1 MDDLKPNTQA
11 EQLPDG
17 QTDLNNDVDNEIF
30 KQVPDA
36 TKKATEQSLAAKKYI
51 ETEQASEALSLIH
64 TLLDWREQQIDQNL
78 NDSPNELGMYP
89 SAVMNPEIELRW
101 VLDGLHPA
109 DIAYVLEGLPL
120 DERLYIWGLVNPE
133 RDGEIL
139 IEVSDSVRET
149 LIADMSRQ
157 ELVAATENLD
167 ADEIA
172 DLADDLPRE
181 VIEEVAEN
189 LPLQEQV
196 QLRAAMSYEDD
207 TVGASMDYD
216 MVTTRGEMNLEMV
229 LRQLRAMEEL
239 PEQTDQIFVV
249 DDAGVLLGSLSLER
263 IIINQPDV
271 LVSDVMRQDV
281 LQLSPLDDMDDAAQ
295 AFERYD
301 LVSAPVVDSQ
311 NRLIGRL
318 TIDEVVDA
326 IREQGESEVLA
337 QVGLKEE
344 QDIFS
349 SVRNA
354 VRNRAPWL
362 LVNLCTA
369 GFASYVASR
378 FEGTVSHIVALAFLM
393 SIVAGIGG
401 NSGNQTMTLI
411 IRSLAL
417 GQITSANIHDLIK
430 KEITVTA
437 MIAVGGGFIAA
448 IFAYVI
454 SDNSW
459 ALGLVMWVAMVI
471 NMLVGAAM
479 GMMVPTIREKM
490 GKDPAVGSSVLLTF
504 ATDTMGFLIFLGLA
518 TIFLL

>member
-1 MDDLKPNTQA
+1 MD
-11 EQLPDG
+11 
-17 QTDLNNDVDNEIF
+17 DLNNDLQKPNDS
-30 KQVPDA
+30 
-36 TKKATEQSLAAKKYI
+36 KKHL
-51 ETEQASEALSLIH
+51 ETERASEALDLVH
-64 TLLDWREQQIDQNL
+64 TLLDWQETQQDMGDASEADGGLFI
-78 NDSPNELGMYP
+78 SK
-89 SAVMNPEIELRW
+89 VMNPEIELRW
-101 VLDGLHPA
+101 VLDGLHSA
-109 DIAYVLEGLPL
+109 DIAHVLEGLNL
-120 DERLYIWGLVNPE
+120 EERLQVWRLVNPE

-157 ELVAATENLD
+157 ELVAATESLD
-167 ADEIA
+167 TDEIA

-189 LPLQEQV
+189 LPVEEQA
-196 QLRAAMSYEDD
+196 QLRAAMSYPDD
-207 TVGASMDYD
+207 SVGSAMDFE
-216 MVTTRGEMNLEMV
+216 MVTTHSDMTLEMV

-249 DDAGVLLGSLSLER
+249 DDAGVLLGSLSLEH
-263 IIINQPDV
+263 ILTNQPDV
-271 LVSDVMRQDV
+271 SVTDVMRQDV
-281 LQLSPLDDMDDAAQ
+281 LQLSPLDDMDDATQ

-311 NRLIGRL
+311 NRLVGRL

-349 SVRNA
+349 TVSNA

-378 FEGTVSHIVALAFLM
+378 FEGTISHIVALAFLM

-411 IRSLAL
+411 IRALAL
-417 GQITSANIHDLIK
+417 GQITSANMHDLIK
-430 KEITVTA
+430 KEFTVTA
-437 MIAVGGGFIAA
+437 MIGIGGGFIAA
-448 IFAYVI
+448 IFAFII
-454 SDNSW
+454 SGSL
-459 ALGLVMWVAMVI
+459 ALAAVMLAAMFI

-479 GMMVPTIREKM
+479 GMLVPILREKY

-504 ATDTMGFLIFLGLA
+504 ATVTMGFLIFLGLA

>member
-1 MDDLKPNTQA
+1 MENLSKEPLKVA
-11 EQLPDG
+11 ENKRYLEP
-17 QTDLNNDVDNEIF
+17 ER
-30 KQVPDA
+30 
-36 TKKATEQSLAAKKYI
+36 
-51 ETEQASEALSLIH
+51 ASEALALVHS
-64 TLLDWREQQIDQNL
+64 LLDWRETKILKKSDDALHDVSILSSERNSEVEL
-78 NDSPNELGMYP
+78 KNVLNELH
-89 SAVMNPEIELRW
+89 S
-101 VLDGLHPA
+101 A
-109 DIAYVLEGLPL
+109 DIAHVLEGLNL
-120 DERLYIWGLVNPE
+120 EERLLVWSLVGAE

-139 IEVSDSVRET
+139 LEVTDSVRET

-157 ELVAATENLD
+157 ELVAATKGLD
-167 ADEIA
+167 TDEIA

-181 VIEEVAEN
+181 VVEQVAEN
-189 LPLQEQV
+189 LPAEERA
-196 QLRAAMSYEDD
+196 QLRAAMSYDED
-207 TVGASMDYD
+207 TVGSEMDFEMLTTQID
-216 MVTTRGEMNLEMV
+216 MSLGMV
-229 LRQLRAMEEL
+229 LHQLRGMGEL

-249 DDAGVLLGSLSLER
+249 DVAGVLQGSLSLEQ
-263 IIINQPDV
+263 ILVNLPEV

-311 NRLIGRL
+311 NRLVGRL
-318 TIDEVVDA
+318 TIDVVVDS
-326 IREQGESEVLA
+326 IRERGESEVLA

-349 SVRNA
+349 TVTNA

-378 FEGTVSHIVALAFLM
+378 FENTISHIVALAFLM

-411 IRSLAL
+411 IRALAL
-417 GQITSANIHDLIK
+417 GQITVSNRDELIK
-430 KEITVTA
+430 KEFTVTA
-437 MIAVGGGFIAA
+437 MIGFVGGLIAA
-448 IFAYVI
+448 VFAYII
-454 SDNSW
+454 SHSFSLS
-459 ALGLVMWVAMVI
+459 AVMMVAMFMNI
-471 NMLVGAAM
+471 LIGATMGMLVP
-479 GMMVPTIREKM
+479 MMREKY

-518 TIFLL
+518 TVFLL

>member
-1 MDDLKPNTQA
+1 M
-11 EQLPDG
+11 EEF
-17 QTDLNNDVDNEIF
+17 NNDLHKNSDV
-30 KQVPDA
+30 
-36 TKKATEQSLAAKKYI
+36 KKHL
-51 ETEQASEALSLIH
+51 ETERASEALDLVQ
-64 TLLDWREQQIDQNL
+64 TLLDWQDNQQNEQKVEDGGL
-78 NDSPNELGMYP
+78 FVSR
-89 SAVMNPEIELRW
+89 VMNPEIELRW
-101 VLDGLHPA
+101 VLDGLHSA
-109 DIAYVLEGLPL
+109 DIAHVLEGLPL
-120 DERLYIWGLVNPE
+120 DERLQVWRLVNPS

-139 IEVSDSVRET
+139 LEVSDSVRET

-157 ELVAATENLD
+157 ELVSATESLD
-167 ADEIA
+167 TDEIA
-172 DLADDLPRE
+172 ELADDLPRE
-181 VIEEVAEN
+181 VVEEVAES
-189 LPLQEQV
+189 LPVEEQA
-196 QLRAAMSYEDD
+196 QLRAAMSYPDD
-207 TVGASMDYD
+207 SVGSAMDFE
-216 MVTTRGEMNLEMV
+216 MVTTQGNMTLEMV
-229 LRQLRAMEEL
+229 LRQLRSMEEL

-263 IIINQPDV
+263 ILINQPDV
-271 LVSDVMRQDV
+271 SVSDVMRHDV

-311 NRLIGRL
+311 NRLVGRL

-349 SVRNA
+349 TVSSA

-362 LVNLCTA
+362 LVNLFTA

-378 FEGTVSHIVALAFLM
+378 FGHTVEQIVVLAFLM

-411 IRSLAL
+411 IRALAL
-417 GQITSANIHDLIK
+417 GQITPSNIQDLIK
-430 KEITVTA
+430 KEFTVTA
-437 MIAVGGGFIAA
+437 LIGLGGGSIAA

-454 SDNSW
+454 SNDV
-459 ALGLVMWVAMVI
+459 ALAAVMMAAMVI
-471 NMLVGAAM
+471 NILVGAAM
-479 GMMVPTIREKM
+479 GMLVPIMREKY

-518 TIFLL
+518 TVFLL